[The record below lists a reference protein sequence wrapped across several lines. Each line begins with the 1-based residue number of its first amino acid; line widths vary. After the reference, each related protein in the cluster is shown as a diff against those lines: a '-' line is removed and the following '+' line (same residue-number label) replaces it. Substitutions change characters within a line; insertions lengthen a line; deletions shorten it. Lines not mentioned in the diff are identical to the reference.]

1 MMSITSNFTAEVQ
14 DSLRHYL
21 TILMEADEP
30 EAILG
35 SLRRIAEHKA
45 HSVIRGNVTEHD
57 AERWLNLAKAL
68 ARVQEDLGY

>member
-1 MMSITSNFTAEVQ
+1 MSLISAFHRQVQ
-14 DSLRHYL
+14 EGLRNHL
-21 TILMEADEP
+21 MILMEADEP

-35 SLRRIAEHKA
+35 SLRRLAEHKA
-45 HSVIRGNVTEHD
+45 HLVIRGHVTEHD